1 MNPTN
6 ASSLFHFTGTLK
18 GLQGILKNSFRY
30 SYCLER
36 YPSSVIHNSLDLFN
50 PTELCTN
57 KYNGIAI
64 PEICFCD
71 IPVTRAQEHAKK
83 YGKYAIG
90 IDKDIAKT
98 LYNSNLNPVSYLSS
112 DKLWQSI
119 IDLSV
124 LKSDCIRKI
133 DGKVIDGENYRCVK
147 IVTENEKLIFNRN
160 AVDSIDRIIAF
171 SKCESEKDEYG
182 KLINYYDEREWRS
195 VIYDRQN
202 ENSNW
207 IYDFQGHIFRN
218 NSELKKWIKPYNDA
232 LHKCSYAY
240 LPLIEE
246 CTIDFLS
253 KLVTHVIVKK
263 ESQIP
268 ALINYI
274 SKSSNLFGN
283 SFNSDDKD
291 IEYLKSILISRI
303 TSFERIEKD
312 Y

>member
-1 MNPTN
+1 MNPIN
-6 ASSLFHFTGTLK
+6 ASSLFHFTRTLK

-30 SYCLER
+30 SYCLEQ
-36 YPSSVIHNSLDLFN
+36 YPSSVIHNSLNSLN

-57 KYNGIAI
+57 RYNGIAI

-71 IPVTRAQEHAKK
+71 IPVTRVHTHAVK

-90 IDKDIAKT
+90 IDKNIAKT
-98 LYNSNLNPVSYLSS
+98 LYNNLNPVFYLTS
-112 DKLWQSI
+112 DNLWHSI

-133 DGKVIDGENYRCVK
+133 DDKFLDGRNYRCVK
-147 IVTENEKLIFNRN
+147 IETEEEKQIFNRN
-160 AVDSIDRIIAF
+160 AVDSIDKIIAF
-171 SKCESEKDEYG
+171 SKCESAKDG
-182 KLINYYDEREWRS
+182 KGNFINYYDEREWRT

-202 ENSNW
+202 ENTNW
-207 IYDFQGHIFRN
+207 IYDFQGHIFKN
-218 NSELKKWIKPYNDA
+218 DSEFKAWIKPYNDA

-240 LPLIEE
+240 LPLTEE
-246 CTIDFLS
+246 YTIDLLS
-253 KLVTHVIVKK
+253 KLVTHIIVKN
-263 ESQIP
+263 EYQIP

-274 SKSSNLFGN
+274 RKSSNLFGN
-283 SFNSDDKD
+283 LFNKEDKET
-291 IEYLKSILISRI
+291 EYLKSILISRI